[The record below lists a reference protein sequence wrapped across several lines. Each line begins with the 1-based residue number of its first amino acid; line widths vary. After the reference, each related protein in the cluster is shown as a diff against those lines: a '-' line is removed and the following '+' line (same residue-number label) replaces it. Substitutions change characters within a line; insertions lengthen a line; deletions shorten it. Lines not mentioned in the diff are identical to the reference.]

1 MPGLCVEV
9 LHRLRD
15 TEVTFQLT
23 PSDSLDAVWIQSTLE
38 ILGRDTKL
46 RVQCIDQTQDRLGSQ
61 IEKFPDI
68 EVPEKLFLAN
78 TGGDLERVG
87 NEPKR
92 ALLHGLVQSKWIE
105 FQVAGYC
112 MCQ

>member
-46 RVQCIDQTQDRLGSQ
+46 RVQCIGQTQDRLGSQ